1 MNDEENNQQNE
12 CIIILKK
19 NVIMNKNKLIDVPI
33 IDDCHSLL

>member
-33 IDDCHSLL
+33 IDDFHSLL